1 MERPRVLIVG
11 AGLAVLAVFRAL
23 RGAGLDP
30 EVVDRATAW
39 AVAGTG
45 IYLPANGVRALRAL
59 GLEGAVAERGGRD
72 RPPARAR
79 PAGAGAGRRG
89 RARVL
94 GPGRVVPG
102 PAPGRPARRAA
113 RGGAG
118 PPGHGRD
125 RPGPGRGAG
134 RGDLRRR
141 PPGRL
146 RPGRPAQLA
155 VRGRLPGR
163 AHRLVGAAR
172 PAVVV
177 PDHPD
182 RPGPGVRLRR
192 RPHRA
197 RRAPPRPRRRPGAGA
212 A

>member
-118 PPGHGRD
+118 PPGDGRD

-146 RPGRPAQLA
+146 QPGRRGRRAAVHGPAAGRRRAASRPGRPAQLA
-155 VRGRLPGR
+155 VRDRLPGR

-182 RPGPGVRLRR
+182 RP
-192 RPHRA
+192 
-197 RRAPPRPRRRPGAGA
+197 
-212 A
+212 